1 LKFKY
6 ILLLLLLSVSILF
19 FSCTDEPSS
28 LGITQIESDFVV
40 VKTFDSSI
48 DTISQSST
56 YFKRV
61 VPLGS
66 SDWVMVGRHHN
77 QLLNQD
83 IKSSALLKFLFG
95 LPDSIKTEI
104 TDGNINVNDAWIKLR
119 NRYIYV
125 DTLAD
130 MNFTV
135 HKVNKNWTT
144 GFTIDSLPNLDYDIG
159 DISSNFSIDDTSYSF
174 HIENALVL
182 DWMKNSV
189 TSSSATNYGIYLDPT
204 TSSNKV
210 VGFEAFTL
218 VSSEAAKLTVVIE
231 KPGAY
236 IDTISGFISADISL
250 IDGPVPTLPTGIIG
264 VQSSVT
270 IKSRL
275 TFDLSAL
282 PSGIVVNK
290 AELILTSDT
299 TNSLKGSRYTNNLLA
314 FYLSYADSLNTEGNA
329 VILTYSDGKY
339 SGEITS
345 FVRGWLNREENYGLL
360 IQPGNQLSGL
370 DLFAL
375 KGSDNSEL
383 TNCPRLRITYTIKKI
398 L

>member
-1 LKFKY
+1 
-6 ILLLLLLSVSILF
+6 
-19 FSCTDEPSS
+19 
-28 LGITQIESDFVV
+28 
-40 VKTFDSSI
+40 
-48 DTISQSST
+48 
-56 YFKRV
+56 
-61 VPLGS
+61 
-66 SDWVMVGRHHN
+66 
-77 QLLNQD
+77 
-83 IKSSALLKFLFG
+83 
-95 LPDSIKTEI
+95 
-104 TDGNINVNDAWIKLR
+104 VNDAWIKLR

>member
-6 ILLLLLLSVSILF
+6 ILFLLLLSTSVLF

-28 LGITQIESDFVV
+28 LGITQIESDLIL
-40 VKTFDSSI
+40 VKTFDSI
-48 DTISQSST
+48 TDTISQNST

-61 VPLGS
+61 IPLGN
-66 SDWVMVGRHHN
+66 SDWVLVGRYNN
-77 QLLNQD
+77 QLFDQD
-83 IKSSALLKFLFG
+83 IKSSALLKFVFG

-104 TDGNINVNDAWIKLR
+104 TDGNIIVNDAWIKLR

-125 DTLAD
+125 DTLASLD
-130 MNFTV
+130 FTV
-135 HKVNKNWTT
+135 HKVNSNWTT
-144 GFTIDSLPNLDYDIG
+144 AFTIDSLPNLDYDIS
-159 DISSNFSIDDTSYSF
+159 DISSNFTIDDTSYSF
-174 HIENALVL
+174 HLDNSLIF

-189 TSSSATNYGIYLDPT
+189 SRDSADNFGIYLDPT

-218 VSSEAAKLTVVIE
+218 LSSQAAKLTVIIE

-236 IDTISGFISADISL
+236 VDTISGFISADISL
-250 IDGPVPTLPTGIIG
+250 VDGPVPTLPAGIIG
-264 VQSSVT
+264 VQSGVT

-275 TFDLSAL
+275 TFDISAL
-282 PSGIVVNK
+282 PLGIVVNK

-299 TNSLKGSRYTNNLLA
+299 TNSVKGSRYTNNLLA
-314 FYLSYADSLNTEGNA
+314 FYLRYADSLNTEGSPVTLN
-329 VILTYSDGKY
+329 YSDGKY
-339 SGEITS
+339 SGDITS
-345 FVRGWLNREENYGLL
+345 FVRTWLSRNQNYGLL

-375 KGSDNSEL
+375 KGSDNSEI
-383 TNCPRLRITYTIKKI
+383 TNRPRLRITYTIKKI